1 MQKGDAETLRCV
13 SCAPRLPMENKLAAQ
28 LVDLLVK
35 LQSAPVVRKGR
46 SAGQGSVLNKVCYE
60 AIGHHLIQ
68 VLALQNAAMS

>member
-1 MQKGDAETLRCV
+1 
-13 SCAPRLPMENKLAAQ
+13 MENKLAAQ